1 MIYMYMNYV
10 YNICYVADTYIHA
23 ITLTMIEIIL
33 NLTNIESE
41 IYTQWRDYA
50 QYTGGSIH
58 TSQYRVLLEVAN
70 HDRCR

>member
-10 YNICYVADTYIHA
+10 YNIYYVADTYIHA

-50 QYTGGSIH
+50 
-58 TSQYRVLLEVAN
+58 
-70 HDRCR
+70 